1 MKRYK
6 KLPLKQGYVCPSEF
20 LPVGTP
26 ILVRSLEGDT
36 NLNVNEDTV
45 IMIGVRG
52 EVYASNQKVFSKN
65 YRTVDDQYTMKLDY
79 FPTIKNTKSGEIIPL
94 RKVAKTCV
102 SEGGNKILAMPI
114 YTTTKVFTKWNGDEY
129 LKGEPGDY
137 LAAKETDP
145 DDIYIINKDI
155 FIQTYAPDEPQ

>member
-1 MKRYK
+1 MKHYK

-52 EVYASNQKVFSKN
+52 EVYASNKKVFNKN
-65 YRTVDDQYTMKLDY
+65 YKMVDDQYTMKLEY
-79 FPTIKNTKSGEIIPL
+79 FPTIKNTKTGEIIPL
-94 RKVAKTCV
+94 RNVLW
-102 SEGGNKILAMPI
+102 S
-114 YTTTKVFTKWNGDEY
+114 
-129 LKGEPGDY
+129 
-137 LAAKETDP
+137 
-145 DDIYIINKDI
+145 YISMLQK
-155 FIQTYAPDEPQ
+155 